1 MAKPE
6 PDDHLTWVSL
16 QVDGRQVNYGVAGS
30 GLPVLF
36 VHGWALGQHAYKRA
50 LKRLVR
56 LGCRVYAPALPGFGG
71 STSLPADECNLEGY
85 AAWLDAFLAEVGVAE
100 PVFAIGHSFGGG
112 VTTKLAHDFPDR
124 VGYLALISSVGGGTW
139 LRAGNKVRSMAERPL
154 WDWAVHFPCDLLL
167 APGLLTTVRAVLE
180 DAVPNV
186 VRNPLGVWRVGRLAR
201 RAVLTTDLA
210 GLKGRGLPVL
220 VLWAEGDGIIPRASF
235 EALCAAVGSAGK
247 VVPGRHTWLLADPDS
262 FGEVMANSVTV
273 ARAARMADREP
284 LSGSRRIIAMRPAE
298 AKYAARP

>member
-6 PDDHLTWVSL
+6 PEDHLTWKSVR
-16 QVDGRQVNYGVAGS
+16 VDGRQVHYGVAGS

-71 STSLPADECNLEGY
+71 SAPLPPDRCDLDGY
-85 AAWLDAFLAEVGVAE
+85 AAWLDAFLTEVGVEE
-100 PVFAIGHSFGGG
+100 PVFAVGHSFGGG
-112 VTTKLAHDFPDR
+112 VATKLAHDFPHR
-124 VGYLALISSVGGGTW
+124 VGYLVLINSVGGSTW

-154 WDWAVHFPCDLLL
+154 WDWAVNFPYDLLM
-167 APGLLTTVRAVLE
+167 APGLLATARAVLE
-180 DAVPNV
+180 DAIPNFA
-186 VRNPLGVWRVGRLAR
+186 RNPFGVWRVGFLAR
-201 RAVLTTDLA
+201 RADLTDELA
-210 GLKGRGLPVL
+210 ELKARKLPVL
-220 VLWAEGDGIIPRASF
+220 VLWGEGDGIIPRASF
-235 EALCAAVGSAGK
+235 EALCSAVGSAGK

-273 ARAARMADREP
+273 AQA
-284 LSGSRRIIAMRPAE
+284 SRRIVAMRPTDTTP
-298 AKYAARP
+298 AARS